1 MLSDSLALV
10 VTHDCPPPSGI
21 AKVTVGSGVGRGAT
35 EYPLEPIAIRFDGV
49 DGATVST
56 MGGLRTTLKKISSVP
71 RRVSVHTITAS
82 PGVMAIPVRSPRF
95 AVRPRTVYQCHYFYL
110 RMRRKWSRLRSGPQR
125 GSDSVRRP
133 VQASPLFFSQN
144 RCWFCRSLAV
154 GRS

>member
-95 AVRPRTVYQCHYFYL
+95 AVRSRNRFFFELFEATVV
-110 RMRRKWSRLRSGPQR
+110 MRRFSNEFPVKRLARNTSA
-125 GSDSVRRP
+125 
-133 VQASPLFFSQN
+133 ASNVLLIRVS
-144 RCWFCRSLAV
+144 
-154 GRS
+154 